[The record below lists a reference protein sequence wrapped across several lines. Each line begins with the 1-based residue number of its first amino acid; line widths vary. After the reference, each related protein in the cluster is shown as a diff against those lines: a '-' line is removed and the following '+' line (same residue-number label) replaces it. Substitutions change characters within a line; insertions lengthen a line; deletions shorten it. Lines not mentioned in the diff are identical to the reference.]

1 MNINKSTKLKDAGEV
16 VLGARKHIFA
26 DFAKF
31 QQKDFSLAATLKKAD
46 LPKIDF
52 KKLHENNETTDLV
65 TVLCSIYQ
73 HVPRR
78 TTGRN
83 AYIWERNFL
92 ETINVIKL
100 LLSSN
105 SEEGSELL
113 DIVRK
118 HRADG
123 FRNMYDKVKLGLQ
136 IGFPGVINLGP
147 CEISYANVAH
157 FWYYK
162 GPDGRTD
169 YDSKFQTEEEVLNGL
184 RERLIEVYNDT
195 KTPAARKKAKYKI
208 HVLQCDDEL
217 FIGWLSARGTAVKL
231 KTGFTDVDTAQQYLK
246 DNLEALE
253 IQLSSLKAEKD
264 YWLNG
269 KTEFVRTGKTW
280 TDETFISSEELLNKL
295 NFRGVQY
302 GNQMT
307 LSDKEKVN
315 LRCLN
320 AIHDLAEI
328 IGLEPEELTG
338 KGTLA
343 IAFGARGKAKGKLSA
358 CAHYELIDCIINL
371 TRSSKRGNLSHE
383 LFHYWDNLLGSFSE
397 KGQIDVFQN
406 ETFATTL
413 FSPIKG
419 RTHLPEEVIEA
430 ICKLIKEIYNTDV
443 VGRSFLKDDLRSKPY
458 WSKRIEV
465 LARCFEMWV
474 FTELEKRGQRND
486 FLVSFNFD
494 HETEEDY
501 PYPTRKEMEKGI
513 NDAFKNLF
521 SVLSGEHKKL
531 FF

>member
-1 MNINKSTKLKDAGEV
+1 MNKNTKLKDTGEV
-16 VLGARKHIFA
+16 ILGARKHTFA

-31 QQKDFSLAATLKKAD
+31 QQKDFSLESTLKKAD

-52 KKLHENNETTDLV
+52 KKLFENSETNDLV

-73 HVPRR
+73 HVPRK
-78 TTGRN
+78 TNGRN

-105 SEEGSELL
+105 SKEGSELL
-113 DIVRK
+113 DIIKK
-118 HRADG
+118 HRSDG

-136 IGFPGVINLGP
+136 IGFPGVINLGLS
-147 CEISYANVAH
+147 EIHWANVAK
-157 FWYYK
+157 FWYTK
-162 GPDGRTD
+162 GPDGRND
-169 YDSKFQTEEEVLNGL
+169 YDSKFDTEEKALNSL
-184 RERLIEVYNDT
+184 RTRLIETYNET

-208 HVLQCDDEL
+208 HVLKCNDEL
-217 FIGWLSARGTAVKL
+217 FIGWLNARGTAVKL
-231 KTGFTDVDTAQQYLK
+231 KTGFTEVDVARQYLK

-269 KTEFVRTGKTW
+269 KTEFIRTGKKW
-280 TDETFISSEELLNKL
+280 TNDTFISSEALLNKL

-307 LSDKEKVN
+307 LSDKETVN

-320 AIHDLAEI
+320 AMNDLAEI
-328 IGLEPEELTG
+328 IGLKPEELTG
-338 KGTLA
+338 QKSLA
-343 IAFGARGKAKGKLSA
+343 IAFGARGKAKGKISA
-358 CAHYELIDCIINL
+358 CAHYEAINCVINL

-383 LFHYWDNLLGSFSE
+383 MWHFFDNLLGSFS
-397 KGQIDVFQN
+397 KNGQIDIFQN
-406 ETFATTL
+406 DTFATTL
-413 FSPIKG
+413 FSPIRG
-419 RTHLPEEVIEA
+419 QTNLPEEIVKA
-430 ICKLIKEIYNTDV
+430 ICILLKEIYNTDITA
-443 VGRSFLKDDLRSKPY
+443 RSFLKDNLRSKPY
-458 WSKRIEV
+458 WGKRIEV
-465 LARCFEMWV
+465 LARCFEVWI

-486 FLVSFNFD
+486 FLVSFNLD

-501 PYPTRKEMEKGI
+501 PYPTRKEMDGGI
-513 NDAFKNLF
+513 SDAFKNLF
-521 SVLSGEHKKL
+521 SVLNGEHKTL

>member
-1 MNINKSTKLKDAGEV
+1 MNKSTELKDTGEV
-16 VLGARKHIFA
+16 VLGARKHLFA

-31 QQKDFSLAATLKKAD
+31 QQKDFSLAETLKKAD

-52 KKLHENNETTDLV
+52 KKLFENNETNDLI

-100 LLSSN
+100 ILSSN

-113 DIVRK
+113 EIVKK

-123 FRNMYDKVKLGLQ
+123 FRNMYNKVKLGLQ
-136 IGFPGVINLGP
+136 IGFPGVINLGT
-147 CEISYANVAH
+147 CEMNYANVAK
-157 FWYYK
+157 FWYYR
-162 GPDGRTD
+162 GPNGLND
-169 YDSKFQTEEEVLNGL
+169 YDSKFQTEEEALNGL
-184 RERLIEVYNDT
+184 RESLTKVYNET

-208 HVLQCDDEL
+208 HVLQTGDEL
-217 FIGWLSARGTAVKL
+217 FIGWLNARGTAVKL
-231 KTGFTDVDTAQQYLK
+231 KTGFTDVETASQYLK

-253 IQLSSLKAEKD
+253 IQLGSLKAEKD

-269 KTEFVRTGKTW
+269 KTEFVRTGKNW
-280 TDETFISSEELLNKL
+280 TNETFISSEKLLNEF

-315 LRCLN
+315 LRCFN
-320 AIHDLAEI
+320 AMHDLSEI
-328 IGLEPEELTG
+328 IGLKPEELTG

-358 CAHYELIDCIINL
+358 CAHYEVINCVINL

-383 LFHYWDNLLGSFSE
+383 LYHYWDNLLGSFS
-397 KGQIDVFQN
+397 KTGQLDIHQN
-406 ETFATTL
+406 ETFASTL

-419 RTHLPEEVIEA
+419 QTHLPEEVVKA
-430 ICKLIKEIYNTDV
+430 ICKLINEIYKTNV
-443 VGRSFLKDDLRSKPY
+443 VSRSFLKDDLRSKPY
-458 WSKRIEV
+458 WGKRIEV

-474 FTELEKRGQRND
+474 FTELEKRGMRND

-494 HETEEDY
+494 YETEEDY
-501 PYPTRKEMEKGI
+501 PYPTRNEMKNGI
-513 NDAFKNLF
+513 DDAFENLF
-521 SVLSGEHKKL
+521 SVLSGKHKQL